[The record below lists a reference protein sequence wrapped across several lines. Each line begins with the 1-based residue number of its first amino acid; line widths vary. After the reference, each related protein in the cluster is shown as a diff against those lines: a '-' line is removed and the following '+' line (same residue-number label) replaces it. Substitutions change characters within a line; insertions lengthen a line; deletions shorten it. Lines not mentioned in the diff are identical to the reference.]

1 MATAEVTITGDTSNI
16 IDEDWSAARVRLR
29 ANTDFIADRD
39 GNKIRILDENF
50 RAVAV
55 DGTFSFSNVIASV
68 DTIAAGTLQYYVDIK
83 VRLAVQRS
91 WKEVILGPYSLDG
104 YADGDIID
112 LSDLETTQP
121 TGLTRAIPDDIN
133 VDVLAASEAYTD
145 TRMDAHEAAA
155 NPHPQYARMVDGAL
169 AAILSGRIIKVGAG
183 GQFPPVVQGAVLV
196 YGGQ

>member
-1 MATAEVTITGDTSNI
+1 MATVEVTITGDTANI

-55 DGTFSFSNVIASV
+55 DGTFSFSSVIASV
-68 DTIAAGTLQYYVDIK
+68 DTIVAGTLQYYVDLK

-91 WKEVILGPYSLDG
+91 WKEVILGPYSLAG
-104 YADGDIID
+104 YADGVTVD

-121 TGLTRAIPDDIN
+121 TGLLRQLPDDIN

-145 TRMDAHEAAA
+145 DQIAVHEAAA
-155 NPHPQYARMVDGAL
+155 NPHSQYARMVDGAL
-169 AAILSGRIIKVGAG
+169 AATLGGRIIRVGAG
-183 GQFPPVVQGAVLV
+183 GQFPAVVQNAILV